1 MVYGI
6 FAGLFVDIELN
17 DASVPSAAEL
27 RLKRNQFNYTAM
39 ESSGRSDMHLLQ
51 PTL

>member
-17 DASVPSAAEL
+17 DASVPIPKDCVAG
-27 RLKRNQFNYTAM
+27 
-39 ESSGRSDMHLLQ
+39 ESSNCLDGSIRKSVRASSLKNRY
-51 PTL
+51 